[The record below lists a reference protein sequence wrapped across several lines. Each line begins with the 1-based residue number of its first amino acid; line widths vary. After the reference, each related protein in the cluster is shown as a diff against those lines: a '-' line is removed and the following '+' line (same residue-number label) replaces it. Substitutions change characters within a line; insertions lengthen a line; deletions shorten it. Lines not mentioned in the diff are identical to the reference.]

1 MNNTLTKILLLLA
14 AVAIIAGCGE
24 GKKKEQKKQPVIYR
38 GLYSF
43 GPEAKT
49 FKDYISGHEYWVI
62 DSSAKLELS
71 YSQLNFEKPYTPVY
85 VEIEGSKIKS
95 GKDAQDAGIDSTIIV
110 KKLVKITKEI
120 PPGVASKWSG
130 RAKAESTKR

>member
-1 MNNTLTKILLLLA
+1 MKNTLTRISLLLA

-24 GKKKEQKKQPVIYR
+24 GKKKEQKKESVIYS

-49 FKDYISGHEYWVI
+49 FKDAKSEHEYWVI

-95 GKDAQDAGIDSTIIV
+95 GKDLQDADFDSTIVV
-110 KKLVKITKEI
+110 KKLVKMLRIAPVNTH
-120 PPGVASKWSG
+120 P
-130 RAKAESTKR
+130 